1 MIDGVS
7 VDSSQATFM
16 DVAREIFNDGQFNW
30 GRVVMLFYFAYKMA
44 KKVNSYLWLLTFC
57 KVGCFWVKEN
67 SSDQVIFSWKTFW
80 DIGKRMA
87 LGVRIYSPGIDAT
100 WELFSLVNLFCE
112 RTTVLVF
119 AVLERGQLA
128 YILHQG

>member
-44 KKVNSYLWLLTFC
+44 KKVNSYL
-57 KVGCFWVKEN
+57 
-67 SSDQVIFSWKTFW
+67 
-80 DIGKRMA
+80 
-87 LGVRIYSPGIDAT
+87 
-100 WELFSLVNLFCE
+100 
-112 RTTVLVF
+112 
-119 AVLERGQLA
+119 
-128 YILHQG
+128 